1 MDGDGPLQLS
11 LIVKLWSK
19 SKSKPLSQQT
29 PKSNKS
35 PPKKRKKKDL
45 DLAGVLRDT
54 SFSEVY
60 WWRGILI
67 LLLQKY
73 GKIYFLRAICQK
85 KCLKLKIRA
94 PLQGKNSF
102 WYTWQFRSH
111 IWISQGCFWLHLS
124 VTNCSQSSSFPALL
138 FKVILFWKFRGISL
152 SFLLL

>member
-1 MDGDGPLQLS
+1 MDYDF
-11 LIVKLWSK
+11 LIIKNIFLKLVSI
-19 SKSKPLSQQT
+19 
-29 PKSNKS
+29 NKS
-35 PPKKRKKKDL
+35 IITNWIFIKFQQNDILRPELPR
-45 DLAGVLRDT
+45 GVARY
-54 SFSEVY
+54 FFFR
-60 WWRGILI
+60 WRWRIILI